1 MKTVAAMRN
10 AAMGVLILAGAG
22 LSAGLPDGAP
32 ASAQVAAAR
41 PRMWRR

>member
-10 AAMGVLILAGAG
+10 AVMGVLILAGAG

-32 ASAQVAAAR
+32 ASAQVAAAQDR
-41 PRMWRR
+41 ARR